1 MDFVRCTLLCLF
13 IINEAFSLNLDNE
26 YKIINRTN
34 GGQYEKKHEDYQLLK
49 GK

>member
-1 MDFVRCTLLCLF
+1 MDIVRCALFCLF

-26 YKIINRTN
+26 HKIINRTSIQD
-34 GGQYEKKHEDYQLLK
+34 GRKQHEDYQVLK